1 MKCNRCILFFLLI
14 FFSHWVKA
22 SAIPAPTHFDTIAC
36 GMTIES
42 TTFDAADQVP
52 SDTCFTTSSI
62 AYSGGDR
69 SFYFELIRAQE
80 ISFRLVTPDSNGLDM
95 FLFSYSEQG
104 AVDSIHCIE
113 ARTSQGVDEL
123 LYSITLLPSK
133 YMLVVDG
140 RERYLSSEDT
150 TIVEGGDFML
160 SMDCFHGDDFVLFC
174 GDTIENDTALEFIS
188 SFESR
193 HYEGCIPEVNA
204 LDYRAPDQL
213 YRFDLARASHIQIH
227 MIESDSVNLDLFL
240 FSDSLNAD
248 SVHQPGQ
255 CIAVSVNVLPR
266 SGELVD
272 TLLPAGTYWI
282 VVDGQIIA
290 SDPISFTQVGEYA
303 LWMECF
309 DLYVSDLNCGVEMQ
323 DNNSDDFS
331 SGSAIDYLTCLPTKS
346 YDGSDRNYRL
356 TRSGMTELKITLENI
371 SEDFALIL
379 REERYDSLQKALL
392 PGQCL
397 AISDSG
403 QLQEEIRLVVD
414 SGSYWITVDAEE
426 GVTDSFSL
434 SISCEDLVSPVEL
447 IGPFAEKLGNA
458 VRITWRSLME
468 VDNEGF
474 LLERSHNGLE
484 WQSLNFTPGPG
495 WSDTEKD
502 YSFIDQNPLEGANYY
517 RLIQIDFDGTKHH
530 SDIIQFTVESGDIWK
545 VVPSLVQNRVRIL
558 GPDRNARLQIHDSF
572 GIRMG
577 ATQAI
582 NGSSDIDVSQWV
594 PGVYHF
600 RIFDHIGQHV
610 ISVLKM

>member
-1 MKCNRCILFFLLI
+1 MKCNRYILFLLLI
-14 FFSHWVKA
+14 FLSHRVKA
-22 SAIPAPTHFDTIAC
+22 SAIPAPVLFDTIAC

-42 TTFDAADQVP
+42 TTVDAPDQVP

-62 AYSGGDR
+62 TYSGGDR
-69 SFYFELIRAQE
+69 SFFFEVISTQE
-80 ISFRLVTPDSNGLDM
+80 IRFSLLTPDSSGLDM

-113 ARTSQGVDEL
+113 ARTSEGVGEL

-150 TIVEGGDFML
+150 TIVERGDFIL
-160 SMDCFHGDDFVLFC
+160 SMDCFQGDDFVLIC
-174 GDTIENDTALEFIS
+174 SDTIENDTELEFIS

-213 YRFDLARASHIQIH
+213 YRFDLTGASHIQIR

-248 SVHQPGQ
+248 SVHRPGQ
-255 CIAVSVNVLPR
+255 CMAVSVNVLPR
-266 SGELVD
+266 SGELID

-290 SDPISFTQVGEYA
+290 SDPISFIQVGEYA

-309 DLYVSDLNCGVEMQ
+309 DLYVSELNCGIEMQ
-323 DNNSDDFS
+323 DDNSDDFNS
-331 SGSAIDYLTCLPTKS
+331 SSAIDYLTCLPTKS
-346 YDGSDRNYRL
+346 YNGSDRNYRL
-356 TRSGMTELKITLENI
+356 TRSGMTELKVTLENI

-379 REERYDSLQKALL
+379 REERYDSLLKAPL

-403 QLQEEIRLVVD
+403 QLQEEIRFVVD
-414 SGSYWITVDAEE
+414 SGSYWITVDTEE
-426 GVTDSFSL
+426 DVADSFSL
-434 SISCEDLVSPVEL
+434 MISCEDLVFPVEL
-447 IGPFAEKLGNA
+447 IGPFAEKMDNA

-468 VDNEGF
+468 VDNEGYW
-474 LLERSHNGLE
+474 LERSQNGLE
-484 WQSLNFTPGPG
+484 WQRLNFTPGPG
-495 WSDTEKD
+495 WSERERD
-502 YSFIDQNPLEGANYY
+502 YSFVDQNPPEGSNYY
-517 RLIQIDFDGTKHH
+517 RLIQIDFDGSRHH
-530 SDIIQFTVESGDIWK
+530 SDIIQITVESRDNWK
-545 VVPSLVQNRVRIL
+545 VVPSIVQDRLRIL

-572 GIRMG
+572 GIRIG

-582 NGSSDIDVSQWV
+582 NGSSDIDVSQLV
-594 PGVYHF
+594 PGIYHF
-600 RIFDHIGQHV
+600 RVFEHNSQHV
-610 ISVLKM
+610 FSVLKM